1 VFVGRILHAL
11 MAGSVMLSA
20 LPGRGGAQAA
30 AQGSLTAF
38 ANQRVIVVPVQGIR
52 FDSGG
57 AVPGSDA
64 LRRSLDDALA
74 AAIAATGIGKGWGYA
89 AEVVRSAKRN
99 VMYTGDPYAL
109 GAQAL
114 GRSTVKPGEQL
125 SELFASNLRPLLA
138 LGDAR
143 FALIPVQVVL
153 ERVGQGIRARLR
165 LVMVDGRASQ
175 VLVTRE
181 LVGSAAAGIS
191 DPVLFSSLTALVAA
205 SIAPE

>member
-1 VFVGRILHAL
+1 MRRFLVAL
-11 MAGSVMLSA
+11 VAGSLIQAA
-20 LPGRGGAQAA
+20 LPGTGGAQASPV
-30 AQGSLTAF
+30 QGSLAAF
-38 ANQRVIVVPVQGIR
+38 ANQRVIVTPVQGIR

-57 AVPGSDA
+57 AVPGAEA
-64 LRRSLDDALA
+64 LRRLLDDSLA

-89 AEVVRSAKRN
+89 ADVVKSAKRN

-109 GAQAL
+109 GAQSL
-114 GRSTVKPGEQL
+114 GRASVKPGDQL

-153 ERVGQGIRARLR
+153 ERVGTGVRARLR
-165 LVMVDGRASQ
+165 LVLVDGRASQ

-191 DPVLFSSLTALVAA
+191 DPVLFGSLVALVAA
-205 SIAPE
+205 SIAPQ